1 MVSMDKDVSDIIKDI
16 MTTNSTKDG
25 LGFLVCKFK
34 SGYLVEKNSLLFK
47 KCDGVQ
53 SIPVGIIYLELHRL
67 CLGTECLVSGFG
79 SHFGGRLLV
88 LYFYIH

>member
-34 SGYLVEKNSLLFK
+34 SGYLVEKILCYSKNAMEFK
-47 KCDGVQ
+47 V
-53 SIPVGIIYLELHRL
+53 YLELHRL

-79 SHFGGRLLV
+79 SHYGGRLLV